1 VSVQRL
7 LHLLPAGLVVLVG
20 LNMAMLA
27 VQDRQGRATF
37 DQVRAAQAQ
46 RDAVDRVRGHCE
58 ALTFKAVAWTLTRR
72 STQGRVYQDGK
83 AACLDSIG
91 QASAAMPEAHQALDS
106 VAGRLGDLTK
116 LLEAI
121 QYEHTDESKMVTVG
135 RLEREVQPLTAD
147 IQKRFETL
155 ARAADDEAGRLMDAA
170 LARQERTLWIGGL
183 VGVLAVLVGA
193 GLAQLVTRRIVNS
206 VREAVTVASALAEG
220 DLSVAPRVRRRDEI
234 GRLIEAMDQA
244 RQAWITAIA
253 DIHGTTRRIE
263 QAAAG
268 IADDA
273 ESLNERSLHAASN
286 LRETARS
293 TSELLA
299 MVEGSTA
306 TARRV
311 ADLAGAAKGSAH
323 DGGAA
328 MGEVVRTMDELSA
341 ASSRIAEIVTKI
353 DALAFQTNLLALNAA
368 VEAARAGDQGRGFA
382 VVASEVRALAQRSA
396 QEAAQIRGLIGTS
409 VAGVQQGA
417 RSAGSASEKMRQVDG
432 SIGEVASMIGEVS
445 GAAGRQSREID
456 QLSRTL
462 AELDELTQNNARMVG
477 SWTDRAG
484 RLRGEVRRLAGLVG
498 RFRLPEAEALD
509 AEQDV
514 GPAAALAPARRARLP
529 LSS

>member
-1 VSVQRL
+1 
-7 LHLLPAGLVVLVG
+7 
-20 LNMAMLA
+20 
-27 VQDRQGRATF
+27 
-37 DQVRAAQAQ
+37 
-46 RDAVDRVRGHCE
+46 
-58 ALTFKAVAWTLTRR
+58 
-72 STQGRVYQDGK
+72 
-83 AACLDSIG
+83 
-91 QASAAMPEAHQALDS
+91 
-106 VAGRLGDLTK
+106 
-116 LLEAI
+116 
-121 QYEHTDESKMVTVG
+121 
-135 RLEREVQPLTAD
+135 
-147 IQKRFETL
+147 
-155 ARAADDEAGRLMDAA
+155 
-170 LARQERTLWIGGL
+170 
-183 VGVLAVLVGA
+183 
-193 GLAQLVTRRIVNS
+193 
-206 VREAVTVASALAEG
+206 VTVASALAEG